1 MMENENKLLEVGRNG
16 NVTRFKMVPSGV
28 GGKGFM
34 DSISSEY
41 GKDTASIFD
50 EDKVVSPIPMTI
62 RGKQYKYVPF
72 GVDNMLP
79 FTIRDFISSNMVTA
93 QCQQFNILAC
103 YGQGVRFVDRETKK
117 DIDNEEILNF
127 CLSNSL
133 HECFMEQ
140 ATDMKYFFFSVTVI
154 ILNRRGDKIVKVRNK
169 DACYCRFE
177 YAPSTK
183 SGKIEHVFFGDFRVG
198 NFDEKNIEVIPLLDY
213 WDPLGDL
220 NVRMGLVPDPDTG
233 TKRTPTTERKFAI
246 LSKMPTPGSQYY
258 PVPYYMSI
266 FRDSWFDIYRLI
278 GIGKRFMIKNTSAP
292 RTQIEVHND
301 YWDNVC
307 ANENI
312 VGEKERAER
321 KEQEKKN
328 IMDFIT
334 GVENAGK
341 AMVSGYYVDPNGKEN
356 RMVRIYQLNDASK
369 KEGGNWSDDMSEA
382 SNALCFALSVH
393 PNLVGATPGKSQMN
407 NSGSDKRELFTL
419 KQALEKPMHDIM
431 CKPYHVIL
439 HYNGWN
445 KIATIDVPMI
455 QLTTLDENKDSKA
468 VSVDNNK
475 KKGENDDNNGNE
487 G

>member
-16 NVTRFKMVPSGV
+16 YVTRYKMVPSGV
-28 GGKGFM
+28 GGKGFL

-41 GKDTASIFD
+41 GKDTATVFD
-50 EDKVVSPIPMTI
+50 EDKVVSPIQMTI

-103 YGQGVRFVDRETKK
+103 YGQGIRFVDRETKK

-154 ILNRRGDKIVKVRNK
+154 ILNRRGDKIVNVRNK

-220 NVRMGLVPDPDTG
+220 KVRMGHVPDPDTG

-312 VGEKERAER
+312 VGEKRGQNVRSRRR
-321 KEQEKKN
+321 K
-328 IMDFIT
+328 I
-334 GVENAGK
+334 
-341 AMVSGYYVDPNGKEN
+341 S
-356 RMVRIYQLNDASK
+356 
-369 KEGGNWSDDMSEA
+369 W
-382 SNALCFALSVH
+382 
-393 PNLVGATPGKSQMN
+393 
-407 NSGSDKRELFTL
+407 TL
-419 KQALEKPMHDIM
+419 
-431 CKPYHVIL
+431 
-439 HYNGWN
+439 
-445 KIATIDVPMI
+445 
-455 QLTTLDENKDSKA
+455 
-468 VSVDNNK
+468 
-475 KKGENDDNNGNE
+475 
-487 G
+487 